1 VTGARVL
8 RPEVLADGFG
18 FLEGP
23 RWFDGSLWVSD
34 FATRRV
40 HRVSPAGESTTVASV
55 PGRPSGLGFADG
67 QLLVSVMED
76 QAVVAVAAD
85 GVVRPHADLT
95 GVAVGLCN
103 DMLVDDQ
110 GRAYVGCM
118 GFDLFRGDRPNPGNV
133 VLVDPQGG
141 VREVASDMHVPNG
154 TVLDSKGRLI
164 IAETNGKRLTRFTV
178 GVDGALS
185 ARTIHAQFD
194 DYGPDGLCIDA
205 ADGIWMG
212 ACFQS
217 AFVYVLPDGR
227 TTHIIETPGRWA
239 VACALGGED
248 MQTLF
253 ILTADTSMRR
263 FRHDESTARIEAVR
277 VDTPGVRRSGERR
290 RSDG

>member
-1 VTGARVL
+1 MLT
-8 RPEVLADGFG
+8 PEVLVDGFG

-40 HRVSPAGESTTVASV
+40 HRVSTAGEATTVASV

-85 GVVRPHADLT
+85 GTLRPHADLT
-95 GVAVGLCN
+95 GVAVGLSN

-110 GRAYVGCM
+110 GRAYVGSM
-118 GFDLFRGDRPNPGNV
+118 GFDLFRGDRPAPGNL
-133 VLVDPQGG
+133 VLVDRQGS
-141 VREVASDMHVPNG
+141 VRVAASDMLVPNG
-154 TVLDSKGRLI
+154 TVLDSHGRLI
-164 IAETNGKRLTRFTV
+164 VAETNGKRLTRFTV
-178 GVDGALS
+178 GDNGELS
-185 ARTIHAQFD
+185 DRQIHAQFD

-212 ACFQS
+212 ACFEN

-227 TTHIIETPGRWA
+227 VAQRIDVPGRWA
-239 VACALGGED
+239 VACALGGDD
-248 MQTLF
+248 MRTLF
-253 ILTADTSMRR
+253 LLTADTTMRR
-263 FRHDESTARIEAVR
+263 FRHDESTARIEVVR
-277 VDTPGVRRSGERR
+277 VDTPGIPTPGRWEPSG
-290 RSDG
+290 G